1 MRFAKEMA
9 FYSAYH
15 QEHRNIMIHVI
26 GVPMI
31 SFSLLVVLSWVNL
44 FQISGFSITL
54 AMVFTAVLL
63 LYYFTLDVYFAAV
76 STVLFGSLLALAHYI
91 SFMGPTVGW
100 TIFAAAQITG
110 WGAQFY
116 GHFAFEKSRPAL
128 FDNLFQAL
136 VSAPIFVVADVHF
149 ELGFRKD
156 LEARV
161 REILK
166 EQGKL
171 KVFGPAPA

>member
-116 GHFAFEKSRPAL
+116 G
-128 FDNLFQAL
+128 
-136 VSAPIFVVADVHF
+136 
-149 ELGFRKD
+149 
-156 LEARV
+156 
-161 REILK
+161 
-166 EQGKL
+166 
-171 KVFGPAPA
+171 